1 MNRTIPP
8 EPSRPLGAYK
18 NRCVS
23 IDDATDAI
31 VREAGEG
38 SRSRGIRE
46 LVRHWLRTHEAA
58 DLIRIWEEDK
68 S

>member
-8 EPSRPLGAYK
+8 EPTRPRGRFR

-46 LVRHWLRTHEAA
+46 LVRHWLRTHQ
-58 DLIRIWEEDK
+58 EDK
-68 S
+68 P

>member
-8 EPSRPLGAYK
+8 EPARPRGRFR

-23 IDDATDAI
+23 IDDATDEV

-46 LVRHWLRTHEAA
+46 LARHWLRTHQEG
-58 DLIRIWEEDK
+58 K
-68 S
+68 P